1 MLSWRSLSC
10 RCLRSGGAHKRG
22 HALQVV
28 GVALTL
34 LLVDSA
40 GRRPLMLWGS
50 GACTAALLL
59 LAAGDWR
66 RSPVLMLAAMCL
78 FLLAFSAS
86 YAGLFWIL
94 CSELFSMQAKASAAS
109 AATAMLFAGGVLCRN
124 SGRVPVAVG
133 PWTRSALSCTLACAE
148 HAAATLV
155 PSPYALTRHKCLAQA
170 QRRTWLSCLYTRRW
184 ERGPFCSLPQLRR
197 PVAYTAGLRFQR
209 QRVALWLRFRRCF
222 LWTGSQLALLTA
234 WLVAMLDRPHTLL
247 CCLRVRPASAPFLCS
262 NAAAPWQPQPRLA
275 APVI

>member
-1 MLSWRSLSC
+1 MLQILMQAGLSSSDATLWTSAIPAAKVPAGPVWRSLHRHADVC
-10 RCLRSGGAHKRG
+10 CGAARTNEWSGVP
-22 HALQVV
+22 QVV

-66 RSPVLMLAAMCL
+66 QSPALMLAAMCL

-109 AATAMLFAGGVLCRN
+109 AATAMLFAGG
-124 SGRVPVAVG
+124 A
-133 PWTRSALSCTLACAE
+133 
-148 HAAATLV
+148 
-155 PSPYALTRHKCLAQA
+155 
-170 QRRTWLSCLYTRRW
+170 
-184 ERGPFCSLPQLRR
+184 
-197 PVAYTAGLRFQR
+197 
-209 QRVALWLRFRRCF
+209 RC
-222 LWTGSQLALLTA
+222 
-234 WLVAMLDRPHTLL
+234 
-247 CCLRVRPASAPFLCS
+247 
-262 NAAAPWQPQPRLA
+262 
-275 APVI
+275 

>member
-1 MLSWRSLSC
+1 MQAGLSSSDATLWTSAIPAAKVPADASRRSFSASVA
-10 RCLRSGGAHKRG
+10 RQRPQWSGI
-22 HALQVV
+22 LQVV

-109 AATAMLFAGGVLCRN
+109 AATAMLFAGGV
-124 SGRVPVAVG
+124 
-133 PWTRSALSCTLACAE
+133 
-148 HAAATLV
+148 H
-155 PSPYALTRHKCLAQA
+155 
-170 QRRTWLSCLYTRRW
+170 
-184 ERGPFCSLPQLRR
+184 
-197 PVAYTAGLRFQR
+197 
-209 QRVALWLRFRRCF
+209 
-222 LWTGSQLALLTA
+222 
-234 WLVAMLDRPHTLL
+234 
-247 CCLRVRPASAPFLCS
+247 CC
-262 NAAAPWQPQPRLA
+262 
-275 APVI
+275 